1 MERMATA
8 DETTVGGSVFITV
21 SCGGTIGGDRAVPI
35 GEGSFFIYFFSSSSS
50 TLFPFLS
57 RARAGGPFSRGTAV
71 EKKRWAGTIFSDS
84 IRTAQ
89 VLTLFVSILIL
100 LYIYFFFLVFF
111 FVNIYNE
118 IFITSY

>member
-1 MERMATA
+1 MATA

-35 GEGSFFIYFFSSSSS
+35 EKRLFLFFFFFLFKEGIY
-50 TLFPFLS
+50 TLFSLLS
-57 RARAGGPFSRGTAV
+57 GARAGGPSPGAR
-71 EKKRWAGTIFSDS
+71 RLRRRRRAGTIFSDS

-89 VLTLFVSILIL
+89 VFFAFFRFFLFFS
-100 LYIYFFFLVFF
+100 YFFFF